1 MLDRSLDG
9 MSASKHLRILKAT
22 PTVTTK
28 TLKNVLAGRL
38 ITPMSDSREQ
48 LLSQYV
54 TAIHGKCPEN
64 DTDLKQ
70 QSAEAT
76 GTKAVKRPVVSEN
89 PGVAAAAAGKAA
101 KKPKISKESLPLT
114 EGEVIDLDR
123 QKFKVGKLAAYGA
136 MASLF
141 FGKCLEGKHAGKQ
154 VMLKLQPREKR
165 TIYQITTEHHVLT
178 KLKQQNNGKLLMQE
192 ALAYGSHKDHR
203 GESYV
208 LVTGLLGAD
217 LLKLGGEAGT
227 HSVRNVMVLAQQ
239 ALVLFEQLH
248 AANFLH
254 RDIKPE
260 NLVLGCAG
268 TAGARK
274 LHLIDFGTSESLVD
288 RNGARRTAPQAVEGS
303 IPYMAVTVHQKQ
315 PLGKRDDIESL
326 VWTLLRL
333 CLGKLP
339 WEYGKVSPTA
349 MVQHKLRVSTQG
361 VKLDPACKLLPPY
374 MAKCFDAMLA
384 HVRALD
390 TPEAEPDYP
399 MLRKCV
405 ETAWKSAAFSPTSVA
420 KAELDY

>member
-1 MLDRSLDG
+1 MTAAR
-9 MSASKHLRILKAT
+9 AAAAQQNENLRQ
-22 PTVTTK
+22 
-28 TLKNVLAGRL
+28 KNVASGAAAGGG
-38 ITPMSDSREQ
+38 
-48 LLSQYV
+48 
-54 TAIHGKCPEN
+54 GKAES
-64 DTDLKQ
+64 KQ
-70 QSAEAT
+70 QMLERMRASAEAMCQDT
-76 GTKAVKRPVVSEN
+76 SSETICID
-89 PGVAAAAAGKAA
+89 GCSFKLIQELGAGADALVFRGECVAGKYKGQAV
-101 KKPKISKESLPLT
+101 
-114 EGEVIDLDR
+114 VI
-123 QKFKVGKLAAYGA
+123 
-136 MASLF
+136 
-141 FGKCLEGKHAGKQ
+141 
-154 VMLKLQPREKR
+154 KLQPRHKD
-165 TIYQITTEHHVLT
+165 TVYQITTERDVLT
-178 KLKQQNNGKLLMQE
+178 RLHRLENKLLQMQE
-192 ALAYGSHKDHR
+192 PLAYGCHN

-303 IPYMAVTVHQKQ
+303 VPYMAVTVHQKQ

-339 WEYGKVSPTA
+339 WEHGKVSPKA
-349 MVQHKLRVSTQG
+349 MAQHKLRVSTQG
-361 VKLDPACKLLPPY
+361 VKSDPACKLLPPY
-374 MAKCFDAMLA
+374 MAKCFDVILA

-390 TPEAEPDYP
+390 TPEAEPDYA